1 MGPPSMAAAALLAGR
16 RVCALIGA
24 GLSVSSGIPDFR
36 SPGGMYDTLRPE
48 LLTASELERRAMR
61 ADPTAVVSWE
71 IFSRNQLPY
80 LELRRPFMLGVLDK
94 EEKGKDTYKP
104 TLGHFFFRVCH
115 DKGLLKRLYTQN
127 IDGLDYKTGIPNDK
141 IISVHGS
148 LGRVECEGCKTPYPS
163 EKFCSEVREKIKDIY
178 NIDEHAPKESRP
190 IECLSCGKPLVKPA
204 TVLYG
209 RNLPP
214 EFWERKDED
223 MQDLDVLI
231 VAGTSL
237 AVQPAASLVT
247 LTNKRSAR
255 IVVNKEEVE
264 RNFPV

>member
-1 MGPPSMAAAALLAGR
+1 MVPIAMAAAALLAGR

-36 SPGGMYDTLRPE
+36 SPGGMYDTLKPE
-48 LLTASELERRAMR
+48 LLTASEAERRAMR

-80 LELRRPFMLGVLDK
+80 LELRRPFMLGVLEKEDK
-94 EEKGKDTYKP
+94 SKSAYKP

-115 DKGLLKRLYTQN
+115 DKGLLGRLYTQN

-141 IISVHGS
+141 IVSVHGT
-148 LGRVECEGCKTPYPS
+148 LGRVECEGCKAPYPS
-163 EKFCSEVREKIKDIY
+163 EKFCSEVRQKIRDIY
-178 NIDEHAPKESRP
+178 NIDPLAPKESTA
-190 IECLSCGKPLVKPA
+190 IVCESCKRPLVKPA

-209 RNLPP
+209 RNLPA
-214 EFWERKDED
+214 EFWEKKDED
-223 MQDLDVLI
+223 MRDLDVLI

-247 LTNKRSAR
+247 LTDKVPLETSPA
-255 IVVNKEEVE
+255 
-264 RNFPV
+264 P